1 MFHQYLGK
9 LFSSGYLQEDVLR
22 FQINFLE
29 DTETTKLLP
38 KLQKLFAFLGKR
50 VCEESR
56 EESKASHNE
65 IIFYK
70 NGVNTDMA
78 YKDIFE
84 GIYFPAIL
92 QYKSCMV
99 SINFELCSKYP
110 PTSHHLVSDMTG
122 GLWQNIL
129 WMASYMGTEVY
140 GRQILSLKP

>member
-1 MFHQYLGK
+1 MVVRTHWSLGPDAS
-9 LFSSGYLQEDVLR
+9 LSFVCFYASVGWLM
-22 FQINFLE
+22 
-29 DTETTKLLP
+29 LLP
-38 KLQKLFAFLGKR
+38 QLRICNLYQRSDRVGGWIPRLGALSILIHGGH
-50 VCEESR
+50 CHLR

-122 GLWQNIL
+122 GLW
-129 WMASYMGTEVY
+129 
-140 GRQILSLKP
+140 